1 MQGPYPWPSS
11 QDIRLA
17 HQIVEAGLPLHI
29 AVRDHVITGS
39 KGRSSMRSMGC
50 FSSRRHCGG
59 GGGSY
64 MERVSRISKHWTW
77 AAPLLAWLMILLGFG
92 TSIPAIL
99 LAAVLVG
106 AVLAAVHHAELIAHR
121 VGEPFGTF
129 VLAVA
134 VTVIELGLI
143 VALMSAA
150 GESAETLARDTVFAA
165 VMIILNGLVGICI
178 FLGALRHKEQIFQ
191 QTGVSASLATL
202 CALTVLTLILP
213 NFTVSEP
220 GPVYSFSQLGFVA
233 VVSFLLYA
241 TFVAVQTVRHRDY
254 FLPDKA
260 VAADH
265 DSHAEP
271 PSVQRAWLSAALLL
285 ACLGAVVLLAK
296 SLATPVESAVAGV
309 GAPRALVGVI
319 IAALV
324 LLPESIAA
332 VRATLANRLQTS
344 LNLGLGSA
352 LATIG
357 LTIPAVAALAIIADM
372 PIALGLDSKSAVLL
386 FLTLIVSTLTLGTGK
401 TTILQGAVHLVIFAV
416 YLFTTIVP

>member
-1 MQGPYPWPSS
+1 M
-11 QDIRLA
+11 
-17 HQIVEAGLPLHI
+17 H
-29 AVRDHVITGS
+29 
-39 KGRSSMRSMGC
+39 
-50 FSSRRHCGG
+50 
-59 GGGSY
+59 
-64 MERVSRISKHWTW
+64 RIFQHWTS
-77 AAPLLAWLMILLGFG
+77 AAPAAAWLLIAIGLGVKLPIL
-92 TSIPAIL
+92 AV
-99 LAAVLVG
+99 AAVLIG
-106 AVLAAVHHAELIAHR
+106 TVLAAVHHAELIAHR
-121 VGEPFGTF
+121 VGEPFGTL

-143 VALMSAA
+143 VTLMSAA
-150 GESAETLARDTVFAA
+150 GAGAASLARDTVFAA
-165 VMIILNGLVGICI
+165 VMIILNGLIGICI
-178 FLGALRHKEQIFQ
+178 FIGSVRFKEQIFQ
-191 QTGVSASLATL
+191 QTGVSASLGTL

-220 GPVYSFSQLGFVA
+220 GPVYSASQLGFVA

-254 FLPDKA
+254 FLPDKL

-265 DSHAEP
+265 DVHATP
-271 PSVQRAWLSAALLL
+271 PSAQRAWLSFALLL

-296 SLATPVESAVAGV
+296 KLAPPIEAAVREA
-309 GAPRALVGVI
+309 GAPQAIVGVI

-324 LLPESIAA
+324 LMPESVAA
-332 VRATLANRLQTS
+332 IRATLANRLQTS

-357 LTIPAVAALAIIADM
+357 LTIPAVAALSILVDL
-372 PIALGLDSKSAVLL
+372 PIALGLDTKSAVLL

-401 TTILQGAVHLVIFAV
+401 TTVLQGAVHLVIFAV